1 MVNVVGNHFAGPDL
15 PFKVSKSA
23 MILNADGDGVLLIG
37 GWNGDETKASN
48 AILELRVDSNSWTLT
63 ENTLAEGRQ
72 YPLAFAISPE
82 LSDCGK
88 YS

>member
-1 MVNVVGNHFAGPDL
+1 
-15 PFKVSKSA
+15 

-48 AILELRVDSNSWTLT
+48 AILELRVDSDSWTLM

-82 LSDCGK
+82 LSDCCGK

>member
-1 MVNVVGNHFAGPDL
+1 MVNIDNHFTGPDL

-37 GWNGDETKASN
+37 GWNGDESKASN
-48 AILELRVDSNSWTLT
+48 AILELRVDSDSWTLM

-82 LSDCGK
+82 LSYCGK